1 MHKWQQQQMIY
12 HMDNLKR
19 EKLLINMNNNR
30 VQVYGTKTPQVRG
43 DITSI
48 VDPKQFVTKSVKPK
62 S

>member
-1 MHKWQQQQMIY
+1 MIY